1 MTIEIEKAWEYAYS
15 FSGKT
20 VPNGAKYIGIIT
32 KGDREYLFYK
42 DGNNNYWYESRIK
55 RIKN

>member
-1 MTIEIEKAWEYAYS
+1 MFSELEKAWEYAYS

-20 VPNGAKYIGIIT
+20 PPNDARYIGMIT

-42 DGNNNYWYESRIK
+42 DFTNNYWYESRNK

>member
-1 MTIEIEKAWEYAYS
+1 MPSELEMAWEYAYS

-20 VPNGAKYIGIIT
+20 QPNGARYIGMIT

-42 DGNNNYWYESRIK
+42 DTSNKYWYESRNK
-55 RIKN
+55 RTKN

>member
-1 MTIEIEKAWEYAYS
+1 MSSELEMAWERAYS
-15 FSGKT
+15 FSGK
-20 VPNGAKYIGIIT
+20 VPPNNARYIGMIP

-42 DGNNNYWYESRIK
+42 DTSNNYWYESRNK